1 MRLEDEQMR
10 LADGTVNLENEQVL
24 RSYDYM
30 VSR

>member
-10 LADGTVNLENEQVL
+10 LADGPVNLENEQVL
-24 RSYDYM
+24 SYDYM